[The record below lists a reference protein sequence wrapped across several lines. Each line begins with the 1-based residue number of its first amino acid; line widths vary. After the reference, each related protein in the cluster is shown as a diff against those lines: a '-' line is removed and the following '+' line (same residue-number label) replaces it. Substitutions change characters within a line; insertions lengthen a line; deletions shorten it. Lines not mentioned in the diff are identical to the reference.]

1 MKKLYLMLSM
11 LFAFGIA
18 ANAVPAKKLQKVITL
33 ANGTQ
38 VSVELRGDEYL
49 SWWEGTDGTAYRTT
63 ATDENVFEAFDLEAQ
78 KPAAAARRART
89 EQGRVAR
96 LARVKNSLKGADDKM
111 RGLGGDH
118 ITYKGVKKGLVVLVD
133 FKNKKFADGHDLEY
147 YKNVI
152 NGKDFTDE
160 EEGYVGSVRDYF
172 LAQSNG
178 QFELDFDVVGPVT
191 MSKNYGYYG
200 NDGAYQKDEK
210 VYEMIKEA
218 CDGIQDKV
226 NLKDYDW
233 DGDGEADQVFFL
245 YAGLGQASGGSYSTI
260 WPHESQ
266 LLYWPCGVLSYPT
279 GKINTY
285 ACANELQPETQGS
298 SRYISAGIGTICH
311 EFSHCLGFAD
321 MYDTSGGGAYG
332 MAVFDVMD
340 QGSYNG
346 NGFVPCN
353 YTAFER
359 IYAGWVEAI
368 ELDAP
373 ATVKDMKSVSD
384 YGRPFIMY
392 NYKNTNEYFLMENR
406 QNTGWDKGLYGSNGL
421 LITHVNYVPSRWI
434 NNTVNVITGT
444 GNNRIQCCTVVNAD
458 GSRDMSDFYSL
469 QGDLY
474 PYEVKGVTMN
484 DEFTDDSE
492 PAAKLYNKNSD
503 NSYYLGIPIT
513 QIKRSKGSISF
524 LVCGGD
530 DKNVIDNTFKGV
542 VDGINGVTVVKK
554 TVDNRIYSI
563 DGRYLG
569 TDASALGKGIY
580 VVGGKKVVK

>member
-11 LFAFGIA
+11 LFAFGAA
-18 ANAVPAKKLQKVITL
+18 ANAIPAKKLQKVITL
-33 ANGTQ
+33 TNGTQ

-49 SWWEGTDGTAYRTT
+49 SWWEGTDGTAYRAT
-63 ATDENVFEAFDLEAQ
+63 ADENVFEAFDLEAQ

-152 NGKDFTDE
+152 NGKDFSDE

-191 MSKNYGYYG
+191 MSKNSGYYG

-245 YAGLGQASGGSYSTI
+245 YAGLGQASGGSPGTI
-260 WPHESQ
+260 WPHESE
-266 LLYWPCGVLSYPT
+266 LRYWPCGVLSYPT

-321 MYDTSGGGAYG
+321 MYDTTGGGGYG
-332 MAVFDVMD
+332 MSVFDVMD

-368 ELDAP
+368 ELESP

-421 LITHVNYVPSRWI
+421 LIVHVNYVPSRWA
-434 NNTVNVITGT
+434 NNSVNSSAEK
-444 GNNRIQCCTVVNAD
+444 IQCCTVVNAD
-458 GSRDMSDFYSL
+458 GSRENTQYSL

-484 DEFTDDSE
+484 DEFTDESE
-492 PAAKLYNKNSD
+492 PAAKLYTKNSD
-503 NSYYLGIPIT
+503 NSYALGIPIT

-530 DKNVIDNTFKGV
+530 ANNVIDNTFNGV
-542 VDGINGVTVVKK
+542 VDGINGVTVANKA
-554 TVDNRIYSI
+554 TDNRIYSI

-580 VVGGKKVVK
+580 VVGGKKIVK

>member
-11 LFAFGIA
+11 LFAFGAA
-18 ANAVPAKKLQKVITL
+18 ANAIPAKKLQKVITL
-33 ANGTQ
+33 TNGTQ

-49 SWWEGTDGTAYRTT
+49 SWWEGTDGTAYRAT
-63 ATDENVFEAFDLEAQ
+63 ADENVFEAFDLEAQ
-78 KPAAAARRART
+78 KPAAAARRARA

-152 NGKDFTDE
+152 NGKDFSDE

-245 YAGLGQASGGSYSTI
+245 YAGLGQASGGSPGTI
-260 WPHESQ
+260 WPHESE
-266 LLYWPCGVLSYPT
+266 LRYWPCGVLSYST

-321 MYDTSGGGAYG
+321 MYDTTGSGGYG
-332 MAVFDVMD
+332 MSVFDVMD

-368 ELDAP
+368 ELESP

-421 LITHVNYVPSRWI
+421 LIVHVNYVPSRWA
-434 NNTVNVITGT
+434 NNSVNSSAEK
-444 GNNRIQCCTVVNAD
+444 IQCCTVVNAD
-458 GSRDMSDFYSL
+458 GSRENTQYSL

-484 DEFTDDSE
+484 DEFTDESE
-492 PAAKLYNKNSD
+492 PAAKLYTKNSD
-503 NSYYLGIPIT
+503 NSYALGIPIT
-513 QIKRSKGSISF
+513 QIKRSKGSVSF

-530 DKNVIDNTFKGV
+530 ANNVIDNTFNGV
-542 VDGINGVTVVKK
+542 VDGINGVTVAKK
-554 TVDNRIYSI
+554 AADNRIYSI

-580 VVGGKKVVK
+580 VVGGKKIVK

>member
-11 LFAFGIA
+11 LFAFGTA

-200 NDGAYQKDEK
+200 GDSQYQKDDK

-218 CDGIQDKV
+218 SDAIQDQV

-245 YAGLGQASGGSYSTI
+245 YAGLGQASGGSAGTI
-260 WPHESQ
+260 WPHESE
-266 LLYWPCGVLSYPT
+266 LRYWPCGVLSYST

-321 MYDTSGGGAYG
+321 MYDTTGGGGYG
-332 MAVFDVMD
+332 MSVFDVMD

-359 IYAGWVEAI
+359 IYAGWVEPI
-368 ELDAP
+368 ELDVP

-406 QNTGWDKGLYGSNGL
+406 QNTGWDEGLYGSNGL
-421 LITHVNYVPSRWI
+421 LIVHVNYVPSRWI
-434 NNTVNVITGT
+434 NNSVNSSKEK
-444 GNNRIQCCTVVNAD
+444 IQCCTVVNAD
-458 GSRDMSDFYSL
+458 GSREISNTLSL

-474 PYEVKGVTMN
+474 PYESKGVTMN
-484 DEFTDDSE
+484 NEFTDDSE
-492 PAAKLYNKNSD
+492 PASKLYNKNTD
-503 NSYYLGIPIT
+503 NSYALGIPIT

-580 VVGGKKVVK
+580 VVGGKKIVK

>member
-11 LFAFGIA
+11 LFAFGAA

-33 ANGTQ
+33 TNGTQ

-49 SWWEGTDGTAYRTT
+49 SWWEGTDGTAYRAT
-63 ATDENVFEAFDLEAQ
+63 ADDAVFEAFDLEAQ
-78 KPAAAARRART
+78 KPAAAARRARA

-152 NGKDFTDE
+152 NGKDFSDE

-178 QFELDFDVVGPVT
+178 QFELDFDVLGPVT

-245 YAGLGQASGGSYSTI
+245 YAGLGQASGGSHSTI
-260 WPHESQ
+260 WPHESE
-266 LLYWPCGVLSYPT
+266 LRYWPCGVLSYST

-321 MYDTSGGGAYG
+321 MYDTTGGGGYG
-332 MAVFDVMD
+332 MSVFDVMD

-359 IYAGWVEAI
+359 IYAGWVEPI
-368 ELDAP
+368 ELIDP

-392 NYKNTNEYFLMENR
+392 NYKNTNEYFLLENR

-421 LITHVNYVPSRWI
+421 LIVHVNYVPSRWA
-434 NNTVNVITGT
+434 NNSVNSSAEK
-444 GNNRIQCCTVVNAD
+444 IQCCTVVNAD
-458 GSRDMSDFYSL
+458 GSRENTQYSL

-484 DEFTDDSE
+484 DEFTDESE
-492 PAAKLYNKNSD
+492 PAAKLYTKNSD
-503 NSYYLGIPIT
+503 NSYALGIPIT
-513 QIKRSKGSISF
+513 QIKRSKGSVSF

-530 DKNVIDNTFKGV
+530 DKNVIDNTFNGV
-542 VDGINGVTVVKK
+542 VDGINGITVAKK
-554 TVDNRIYSI
+554 TADNRIYSI

-580 VVGGKKVVK
+580 VVGGKKIVK

>member
-11 LFAFGIA
+11 LFAFGAA
-18 ANAVPAKKLQKVITL
+18 ANAIPAKKLQKVITL
-33 ANGTQ
+33 TNGTQ

-49 SWWEGTDGTAYRTT
+49 SWWEGTDGTAYRAT
-63 ATDENVFEAFDLEAQ
+63 ADENVFEAFDLEAQ
-78 KPAAAARRART
+78 KPAAAARRARA

-152 NGKDFTDE
+152 NGKDFSDE

-245 YAGLGQASGGSYSTI
+245 YAGLGQASGGSAGTI
-260 WPHESQ
+260 WPHESE
-266 LLYWPCGVLSYPT
+266 LRYWPCGVLSYST

-321 MYDTSGGGAYG
+321 MYDTTGGGGYG
-332 MAVFDVMD
+332 MSVFDVMD

-368 ELDAP
+368 ELESP

-421 LITHVNYVPSRWI
+421 LIVHVNYVPSRWA
-434 NNTVNVITGT
+434 NNSVNSSAEK
-444 GNNRIQCCTVVNAD
+444 IQCCTVVNAD
-458 GSRDMSDFYSL
+458 GSRENTKYSL

-484 DEFTDDSE
+484 DEFTDESE
-492 PAAKLYNKNSD
+492 PAAKLYNKNTD
-503 NSYYLGIPIT
+503 NSYALGIPIT
-513 QIKRSKGSISF
+513 QIKRSKGSVSF

-530 DKNVIDNTFKGV
+530 DKNVIDNTFNGV

-554 TVDNRIYSI
+554 ATDNRIYSI

-580 VVGGKKVVK
+580 VVGGKKIVK

>member
-11 LFAFGIA
+11 LFAFGAA
-18 ANAVPAKKLQKVITL
+18 ANAIPAKKLQKVITL
-33 ANGTQ
+33 TNGTQ

-49 SWWEGTDGTAYRTT
+49 SWWEGTDGTAYRAT
-63 ATDENVFEAFDLEAQ
+63 ADDTVFEAFDLEAQ
-78 KPAAAARRART
+78 KPAAAARRARA

-96 LARVKNSLKGADDKM
+96 LARVKNSLRGADDKM

-152 NGKDFTDE
+152 NGKDFSDE

-245 YAGLGQASGGSYSTI
+245 YAGLGQASGGSAGTV
-260 WPHESQ
+260 WPHESE
-266 LLYWPCGVLSYPT
+266 LRYWPCGVLSYST

-321 MYDTSGGGAYG
+321 MYDTTGGGGYG
-332 MAVFDVMD
+332 MSVFDVMD

-368 ELDAP
+368 ELIDP

-421 LITHVNYVPSRWI
+421 LIVHVNYVPSRWA
-434 NNTVNVITGT
+434 NNSVNSSAEK
-444 GNNRIQCCTVVNAD
+444 IQCCTVVNAD
-458 GSRDMSDFYSL
+458 GSRENTQYSL

-484 DEFTDDSE
+484 DEFTDESE
-492 PAAKLYNKNSD
+492 PAAKLYTKNSD
-503 NSYYLGIPIT
+503 NSYALGIPIT

-530 DKNVIDNTFKGV
+530 ANNVIDNTFNGV
-542 VDGINGVTVVKK
+542 VDGINGVTVANKAA
-554 TVDNRIYSI
+554 DNRIYSI

>member
-11 LFAFGIA
+11 LFAFGAA

-33 ANGTQ
+33 TNGTQ

-63 ATDENVFEAFDLEAQ
+63 AADDTVFEAFDLEAQ
-78 KPAAAARRART
+78 KPAAAARRARA

-152 NGKDFTDE
+152 NGKDFSDE

-245 YAGLGQASGGSYSTI
+245 YAGLGQASGGSAGTV
-260 WPHESQ
+260 WPHESE
-266 LLYWPCGVLSYPT
+266 LRYWPCGVLSYST

-321 MYDTSGGGAYG
+321 MYDTTGSGGYG
-332 MAVFDVMD
+332 MSVFDVMD

-368 ELDAP
+368 ELESP

-421 LITHVNYVPSRWI
+421 LIVHVNYVPSRWA
-434 NNTVNVITGT
+434 NNSVNSSAEK
-444 GNNRIQCCTVVNAD
+444 IQCCTVVNAD
-458 GSRDMSDFYSL
+458 GSRENTQYSL

-484 DEFTDDSE
+484 DEFTDESE
-492 PAAKLYNKNSD
+492 PAAKLYTKNSD
-503 NSYYLGIPIT
+503 NSYALGIPIT
-513 QIKRSKGSISF
+513 NIKRSKGSISF

-530 DKNVIDNTFKGV
+530 ANNVIDNTFNGV
-542 VDGINGVTVVKK
+542 VDGINGVTVANKAA
-554 TVDNRIYSI
+554 DNRIYSI

-580 VVGGKKVVK
+580 VVGGKKIVK

>member
-11 LFAFGIA
+11 LFAFGAA

-33 ANGTQ
+33 TNGTQ

-49 SWWEGTDGTAYRTT
+49 SWWEGTDGTAYRAT
-63 ATDENVFEAFDLEAQ
+63 ADDAVFEAFDLEAQ
-78 KPAAAARRART
+78 KPAAAARRARA

-152 NGKDFTDE
+152 NGKDFSDE

-245 YAGLGQASGGSYSTI
+245 YAGLGQASGGSASTV
-260 WPHESQ
+260 WPHESE
-266 LLYWPCGVLSYPT
+266 LRYWPCGVLSYST

-321 MYDTSGGGAYG
+321 MYDTTGGGGYG
-332 MAVFDVMD
+332 MSVFDVMD

-368 ELDAP
+368 ELESP

-421 LITHVNYVPSRWI
+421 LIVHVNYVPSRWA
-434 NNTVNVITGT
+434 NNSVNSSAEK
-444 GNNRIQCCTVVNAD
+444 IQCCTVVNAD
-458 GSRDMSDFYSL
+458 GSRENTQYSL

-474 PYEVKGVTMN
+474 PYEVKGMTMN
-484 DEFTDDSE
+484 DEFTDESE
-492 PAAKLYNKNSD
+492 PAAKLYTKNSD
-503 NSYYLGIPIT
+503 NSYALGIPIT
-513 QIKRSKGSISF
+513 QIKRSKGSVSF

-530 DKNVIDNTFKGV
+530 ANNVIDNTFNGV
-542 VDGINGVTVVKK
+542 VDGINGVTVANKA
-554 TVDNRIYSI
+554 TDNRIYSI

>member
-11 LFAFGIA
+11 LFAFGAA
-18 ANAVPAKKLQKVITL
+18 ANAIPAKKLQKVITL
-33 ANGTQ
+33 TNGTQ

-49 SWWEGTDGTAYRTT
+49 SWWEGTDGTAYRAT
-63 ATDENVFEAFDLEAQ
+63 ADENVFEAFDLEAQ
-78 KPAAAARRART
+78 KPAAAARRARA

-152 NGKDFTDE
+152 NGKDFSDE

-245 YAGLGQASGGSYSTI
+245 YAGLGQASGGSAGTV
-260 WPHESQ
+260 WPHESE
-266 LLYWPCGVLSYPT
+266 LRYWPCGVLSYST

-321 MYDTSGGGAYG
+321 MYDTTGGGGYG
-332 MAVFDVMD
+332 MSVFDVMD

-359 IYAGWVEAI
+359 IYAGWVEPI
-368 ELDAP
+368 ELIDP

-392 NYKNTNEYFLMENR
+392 NYKNTNEYFLLENR
-406 QNTGWDKGLYGSNGL
+406 QNTGWDEGLYGSNGL
-421 LITHVNYVPSRWI
+421 LIVHVNYVPSRWA
-434 NNTVNVITGT
+434 NNSVNSSAEK
-444 GNNRIQCCTVVNAD
+444 IQCCTVVNAD
-458 GSRDMSDFYSL
+458 GSRENTQYSL

-484 DEFTDDSE
+484 DEFTDESE
-492 PAAKLYNKNSD
+492 PAAKLYTKNSD
-503 NSYYLGIPIT
+503 NSYALGIPIT

-530 DKNVIDNTFKGV
+530 DNNVIDNTFNGV
-542 VDGINGVTVVKK
+542 VDGINGVTVANKAA
-554 TVDNRIYSI
+554 DNRIYSI

-580 VVGGKKVVK
+580 VVGGKKIVK

>member
-11 LFAFGIA
+11 LFAFGTA

-191 MSKNYGYYG
+191 MSNNYGYYG
-200 NDGAYQKDEK
+200 YDSSYQKDEK

-218 CDGIQDKV
+218 SDAIQDQV

-245 YAGLGQASGGSYSTI
+245 YAGLGQASGGTASTI
-260 WPHESQ
+260 WPHESE
-266 LLYWPCGVLSYPT
+266 LRYWPCGVLSYPT

-321 MYDTSGGGAYG
+321 MYDTSGGGGYG
-332 MAVFDVMD
+332 MSVFDVMD

-359 IYAGWVEAI
+359 IYAGWVEPI
-368 ELDAP
+368 ELIDP

-392 NYKNTNEYFLMENR
+392 NYKNTNEYFLLENR

-421 LITHVNYVPSRWI
+421 LIVHVNYVPSRWA
-434 NNTVNVITGT
+434 NNSVNSSAEK
-444 GNNRIQCCTVVNAD
+444 IQCCTVVNAD
-458 GSRDMSDFYSL
+458 GSRENTQYSL

-484 DEFTDDSE
+484 DEFTDYSE

-503 NSYYLGIPIT
+503 NSYALGIPIT
-513 QIKRSKGSISF
+513 KIKRSKGSVSF

-530 DKNVIDNTFKGV
+530 ANNVIDNTFKGV

-554 TVDNRIYSI
+554 SVDNRIYSI

-569 TDASALGKGIY
+569 TDTSALGKGIY
-580 VVGGKKVVK
+580 VVGGKKIVK

>member
-11 LFAFGIA
+11 LFAFGAA
-18 ANAVPAKKLQKVITL
+18 ANAIPAKKLQKVITL
-33 ANGTQ
+33 TNGTQ

-49 SWWEGTDGTAYRTT
+49 SWWEGTDGTAYRAT
-63 ATDENVFEAFDLEAQ
+63 ADENVFEAFDLEAQ
-78 KPAAAARRART
+78 KPAAAARRARA

-111 RGLGGDH
+111 RRLGGDH

-152 NGKDFTDE
+152 NGKDFSDE

-245 YAGLGQASGGSYSTI
+245 YAGLGQASGGSAGTV
-260 WPHESQ
+260 WPHESE
-266 LLYWPCGVLSYPT
+266 LRYWPCGVLSYST

-321 MYDTSGGGAYG
+321 MYDTTGGGGYG
-332 MAVFDVMD
+332 MSVFDVMD

-368 ELDAP
+368 ELIDP

-392 NYKNTNEYFLMENR
+392 NYKNTNEYFLLENR

-421 LITHVNYVPSRWI
+421 LIVHVNYVPSRWA
-434 NNTVNVITGT
+434 NNSVNSSAEK
-444 GNNRIQCCTVVNAD
+444 IQCCTVVNAD
-458 GSRDMSDFYSL
+458 GSRENTQYSL

-484 DEFTDDSE
+484 DEFTDESE
-492 PAAKLYNKNSD
+492 PAAKLYTKNSD
-503 NSYYLGIPIT
+503 NSYALGIPIT

-530 DKNVIDNTFKGV
+530 DKNVIDNTFNGV
-542 VDGINGVTVVKK
+542 VDGINGVTVANKA
-554 TVDNRIYSI
+554 TDNRIYSI

>member
-11 LFAFGIA
+11 LFAFGTA

-49 SWWEGTDGTAYRTT
+49 SWWEGADGTAYRTT

-152 NGKDFTDE
+152 NGKDFSDE

-218 CDGIQDKV
+218 SDAIQDKV

-245 YAGLGQASGGSYSTI
+245 YAGLGQASGGSAGTI
-260 WPHESQ
+260 WPHESE
-266 LLYWPCGVLSYPT
+266 LRYWPCGVLSYST

-321 MYDTSGGGAYG
+321 MYDTTGGGGYG
-332 MAVFDVMD
+332 MSVFDVMD

-368 ELDAP
+368 ELESP

-421 LITHVNYVPSRWI
+421 LIVHVNYVPSRWA
-434 NNTVNVITGT
+434 NNSVNSSAEK
-444 GNNRIQCCTVVNAD
+444 IQCCTVVNAD
-458 GSRDMSDFYSL
+458 GSRENTQYSL

-484 DEFTDDSE
+484 DEFTDESE
-492 PAAKLYNKNSD
+492 PAAKLYTKNSD
-503 NSYYLGIPIT
+503 NSYALGIPIT

-530 DKNVIDNTFKGV
+530 DNNVIDNTFKGV
-542 VDGINGVTVVKK
+542 VDGINGITVADK
-554 TVDNRIYSI
+554 TRDNRIYSI

-580 VVGGKKVVK
+580 VVGGKKIVK

>member
-11 LFAFGIA
+11 LFAFGAA

-33 ANGTQ
+33 TNGTQ

-49 SWWEGTDGTAYRTT
+49 SWWEGTDGTAYRAT
-63 ATDENVFEAFDLEAQ
+63 ADENVFEAFDLEAQ
-78 KPAAAARRART
+78 KPAAAARRARA

-152 NGKDFTDE
+152 NGKDFSDE

-218 CDGIQDKV
+218 SDGIQDKV

-245 YAGLGQASGGSYSTI
+245 YAGLGQASGGSASTV
-260 WPHESQ
+260 WPHESE
-266 LLYWPCGVLSYPT
+266 LRYWPCGVLSYST

-321 MYDTSGGGAYG
+321 MYDTTGGGGYG
-332 MAVFDVMD
+332 MSVFDVMD

-368 ELDAP
+368 ELESP

-421 LITHVNYVPSRWI
+421 LIVHVNYVPSRWA
-434 NNTVNVITGT
+434 NNSVNSSAEK
-444 GNNRIQCCTVVNAD
+444 IQCCTVVNAD
-458 GSRDMSDFYSL
+458 GSRENTQYSL

-484 DEFTDDSE
+484 DEFTDESE
-492 PAAKLYNKNSD
+492 PAAKLYTKNSD
-503 NSYYLGIPIT
+503 NSYALGIPIT

-530 DKNVIDNTFKGV
+530 ANNVIDNTFNGV
-542 VDGINGVTVVKK
+542 VDGINGVTVANKA
-554 TVDNRIYSI
+554 TDNRIYSI

-580 VVGGKKVVK
+580 VVGGKKIVK

>member
-11 LFAFGIA
+11 LFAFGAA

-33 ANGTQ
+33 TNGTQ

-49 SWWEGTDGTAYRTT
+49 SWWEGTDGTAYRAT
-63 ATDENVFEAFDLEAQ
+63 ADENVFEAFDLEAQ
-78 KPAAAARRART
+78 KPAAAARRARA

-96 LARVKNSLKGADDKM
+96 LARVKNSLRGADDKM

-152 NGKDFTDE
+152 NGKDFSDE

-245 YAGLGQASGGSYSTI
+245 YAGLGQASGGSAGTI
-260 WPHESQ
+260 WPHESE
-266 LLYWPCGVLSYPT
+266 LRYWPCGVLSYST

-321 MYDTSGGGAYG
+321 MYDTTGGGGYG
-332 MAVFDVMD
+332 MSVFDVMD

-359 IYAGWVEAI
+359 IYAGWVEPI
-368 ELDAP
+368 ELIDP

-392 NYKNTNEYFLMENR
+392 NYKNTNEYFLLENR

-421 LITHVNYVPSRWI
+421 LIVHVNYVPSRWA
-434 NNTVNVITGT
+434 NNSVNSSAEK
-444 GNNRIQCCTVVNAD
+444 IQCCTVVNAD
-458 GSRDMSDFYSL
+458 GSRENTQYSL

-484 DEFTDDSE
+484 DEFTDESE
-492 PAAKLYNKNSD
+492 PAAKLYTKNSD
-503 NSYYLGIPIT
+503 NSYALGIPIT
-513 QIKRSKGSISF
+513 NIKRSKGSVSF

-530 DKNVIDNTFKGV
+530 DKNVIDNTFNGV
-542 VDGINGVTVVKK
+542 VDGINGVTVANKAA
-554 TVDNRIYSI
+554 DNRIYSI

-580 VVGGKKVVK
+580 VVGGKKIVK

>member
-11 LFAFGIA
+11 LFAFGAA

-33 ANGTQ
+33 TNGTQ

-49 SWWEGTDGTAYRTT
+49 SWWEGTDGTAYRAT
-63 ATDENVFEAFDLEAQ
+63 ADDAVFEAFDLEAQ
-78 KPAAAARRART
+78 KPAAAARRARA

-152 NGKDFTDE
+152 NGKDFSDE

-245 YAGLGQASGGSYSTI
+245 YAGLGQASGGSAGTI
-260 WPHESQ
+260 WPHESE
-266 LLYWPCGVLSYPT
+266 LRCWPCGVLSYPT

-321 MYDTSGGGAYG
+321 MYDTTGGGGYG
-332 MAVFDVMD
+332 MSVFDVMD

-368 ELDAP
+368 ELESP

-421 LITHVNYVPSRWI
+421 LIVHVNYVPSRWA
-434 NNTVNVITGT
+434 NNSVNSSGEK
-444 GNNRIQCCTVVNAD
+444 IQCCTVVNAD
-458 GSRDMSDFYSL
+458 GSRETTNQYSL

-484 DEFTDDSE
+484 DEFTDESE
-492 PAAKLYNKNSD
+492 PAAKLYTKNSD
-503 NSYYLGIPIT
+503 NSYALGIPIT
-513 QIKRSKGSISF
+513 QIKRSKGSVSF

-530 DKNVIDNTFKGV
+530 DKNVIDNTFNGV
-542 VDGINGVTVVKK
+542 VDGINGVTVANKA
-554 TVDNRIYSI
+554 TDNRIYSI

-580 VVGGKKVVK
+580 VVGGKKIVK

>member
-191 MSKNYGYYG
+191 MSNNYGYYG
-200 NDGAYQKDEK
+200 YDSSYQKDEK

-218 CDGIQDKV
+218 SDAIQDQV

-245 YAGLGQASGGSYSTI
+245 YAGVGQASGGSASTI
-260 WPHESQ
+260 WPHESE
-266 LLYWPCGVLSYPT
+266 LRYWPCGVLSYPT

-321 MYDTSGGGAYG
+321 MYDTSGGGGYG
-332 MAVFDVMD
+332 MSVFDVMD

-359 IYAGWVEAI
+359 IYAGWVEPI

-373 ATVKDMKSVSD
+373 ATVKEMKSVSD

-406 QNTGWDKGLYGSNGL
+406 QNTGWDEGLYGSNGL
-421 LITHVNYVPSRWI
+421 LIVHGNYVPSRWA
-434 NNTVNVITGT
+434 NNSVNASTQK
-444 GNNRIQCCTVVNAD
+444 IQCCTVVNAD
-458 GSRDMSDFYSL
+458 GSREISNTLSL

-474 PYEVKGVTMN
+474 PYEEKGVTMN

-492 PAAKLYNKNSD
+492 PAAKLYTKNSD
-503 NSYYLGIPIT
+503 NSYALGIPIT
-513 QIKRSKGSISF
+513 QIKRSKGSVSF

-530 DKNVIDNTFKGV
+530 DKNVIDNTFNGV
-542 VDGINGVTVVKK
+542 VDGINGVTVANK

-580 VVGGKKVVK
+580 VVGGKKIVK

>member
-11 LFAFGIA
+11 LFAFGAA

-33 ANGTQ
+33 TNGTQ

-63 ATDENVFEAFDLEAQ
+63 AADDTVFEAFDLEAQ
-78 KPAAAARRART
+78 KPAAAARRARA

-152 NGKDFTDE
+152 NGKDFSDE

-245 YAGLGQASGGSYSTI
+245 YAGLGQASGGSAGTI
-260 WPHESQ
+260 WPHESE
-266 LLYWPCGVLSYPT
+266 LRYWPCGVLSYST

-321 MYDTSGGGAYG
+321 MYDTTGGGGYG
-332 MAVFDVMD
+332 MSVFDVMD

-368 ELDAP
+368 ELIDP

-421 LITHVNYVPSRWI
+421 LIVHVNYVPSRWA
-434 NNTVNVITGT
+434 NNSVNSSAEK
-444 GNNRIQCCTVVNAD
+444 IQCCTVVNAD
-458 GSRDMSDFYSL
+458 GSRENTQYSL

-484 DEFTDDSE
+484 DEFTDESE
-492 PAAKLYNKNSD
+492 PAAKLYTKNSD
-503 NSYYLGIPIT
+503 NSYALGIPIT
-513 QIKRSKGSISF
+513 NIKRSKGSVSF

-530 DKNVIDNTFKGV
+530 DKNVIDNTFNGV
-542 VDGINGVTVVKK
+542 VDGINGITVAKK
-554 TVDNRIYSI
+554 TADNRIYSI

-580 VVGGKKVVK
+580 VVGGKKIVK

>member
-11 LFAFGIA
+11 LFAFGAA

-33 ANGTQ
+33 TNGTQ

-63 ATDENVFEAFDLEAQ
+63 AADDTVFEAFDLEAQ
-78 KPAAAARRART
+78 KPAAAARRARA

-152 NGKDFTDE
+152 NGKDFSDE

-245 YAGLGQASGGSYSTI
+245 YAGLGQASGGSAGTI
-260 WPHESQ
+260 WPHESE
-266 LLYWPCGVLSYPT
+266 LRYWPCGVLSYPT

-321 MYDTSGGGAYG
+321 MYDTTGGGGYG
-332 MAVFDVMD
+332 MSVFDVMD

-368 ELDAP
+368 ELIDP

-421 LITHVNYVPSRWI
+421 LIVHVNYVPSRWA
-434 NNTVNVITGT
+434 NNSVNSSAEK
-444 GNNRIQCCTVVNAD
+444 IQCCTVVNAD
-458 GSRDMSDFYSL
+458 GSRENTQYSL

-484 DEFTDDSE
+484 DEFTDESE
-492 PAAKLYNKNSD
+492 PAAKLYTKNSD
-503 NSYYLGIPIT
+503 NSYALGIPIT

-530 DKNVIDNTFKGV
+530 ANNVIDNTFNGV
-542 VDGINGVTVVKK
+542 VDGINGVTVANKA
-554 TVDNRIYSI
+554 TDNRIYSI

-580 VVGGKKVVK
+580 VVGGKKIVK

>member
-1 MKKLYLMLSM
+1 LSM

-18 ANAVPAKKLQKVITL
+18 ANAVPAKRIQKVITL

-152 NGKDFTDE
+152 NGKDFSDE

-191 MSKNYGYYG
+191 MSKNSGYYG

-245 YAGLGQASGGSYSTI
+245 YAGLGQASGGSPGTI
-260 WPHESQ
+260 WPHESE
-266 LLYWPCGVLSYPT
+266 LRYWPCGVLSYPT

-321 MYDTSGGGAYG
+321 MYDTTGGGGYG
-332 MAVFDVMD
+332 MSVFDVMD

-368 ELDAP
+368 ELESP

-392 NYKNTNEYFLMENR
+392 NYKNTNEYFLLENR

-421 LITHVNYVPSRWI
+421 LIVHVNYVPSRWA
-434 NNTVNVITGT
+434 NNSVNAS
-444 GNNRIQCCTVVNAD
+444 NEKIQCCTVVNAD
-458 GSRDMSDFYSL
+458 GSRENTQYSL

-484 DEFTDDSE
+484 DEFTDESE
-492 PAAKLYNKNSD
+492 PAAKLYTKNSD
-503 NSYYLGIPIT
+503 NSYALGIPIT
-513 QIKRSKGSISF
+513 QIKRSKGSVSF

-530 DKNVIDNTFKGV
+530 ANNVIDNTFNGV
-542 VDGINGVTVVKK
+542 VDGINGVTVANKA
-554 TVDNRIYSI
+554 TDNRIYSI

-580 VVGGKKVVK
+580 VVGGKKIVK

>member
-11 LFAFGIA
+11 LFAFGAA

-33 ANGTQ
+33 TNGTQ

-49 SWWEGTDGTAYRTT
+49 SWWEGTDGTAYRAT
-63 ATDENVFEAFDLEAQ
+63 ADENVFEAFDLEAQ
-78 KPAAAARRART
+78 KPAAAARRARA

-152 NGKDFTDE
+152 NGKDFSDE

-245 YAGLGQASGGSYSTI
+245 YAGLGQASGGSAGTV
-260 WPHESQ
+260 WPHESE
-266 LLYWPCGVLSYPT
+266 LRYWPCGVLSYST

-321 MYDTSGGGAYG
+321 MYDTTGGGGYG
-332 MAVFDVMD
+332 MSVFDVMD

-368 ELDAP
+368 ELIDP

-392 NYKNTNEYFLMENR
+392 NYKNTNEYFLLENR

-421 LITHVNYVPSRWI
+421 LIVHVNYVPSRWA
-434 NNTVNVITGT
+434 NNSVNSSAEK
-444 GNNRIQCCTVVNAD
+444 IQCCTVVNAD
-458 GSRDMSDFYSL
+458 GSRENTQYSL

-484 DEFTDDSE
+484 DEFTDESE
-492 PAAKLYNKNSD
+492 PAAKLYTKNSD
-503 NSYYLGIPIT
+503 NSYALGIPIT

-530 DKNVIDNTFKGV
+530 ANNVIDNTFNGV
-542 VDGINGVTVVKK
+542 VDGINGVTVADK
-554 TVDNRIYSI
+554 TRDNRIYSI

>member
-11 LFAFGIA
+11 LFAFGAA

-33 ANGTQ
+33 TNGTQ

-152 NGKDFTDE
+152 NGKDFSDE
-160 EEGYVGSVRDYF
+160 KEGYVGSVRDYF

-191 MSKNYGYYG
+191 MSNNYGYYG
-200 NDGAYQKDEK
+200 YDGAYQKDEK

-218 CDGIQDKV
+218 SDGIQDKV

-245 YAGLGQASGGSYSTI
+245 YAGLGQASGGSASTI
-260 WPHESQ
+260 WPHESE
-266 LLYWPCGVLSYPT
+266 LRYWPCGVLSYPT

-321 MYDTSGGGAYG
+321 MYDTTGGGGYG
-332 MAVFDVMD
+332 MSVFDVMD

-359 IYAGWVEAI
+359 IYAGWVEPI

-406 QNTGWDKGLYGSNGL
+406 QNTGWDEGLYGSNGL
-421 LITHVNYVPSRWI
+421 LIVHVNYVPSRWA
-434 NNTVNVITGT
+434 NNSVNSS
-444 GNNRIQCCTVVNAD
+444 NEKIQCCTVVNAD
-458 GSRDMSDFYSL
+458 GSRDNTQYSL

-492 PAAKLYNKNSD
+492 PAAKLYTKNSD
-503 NSYYLGIPIT
+503 NSYALGIPIT

-524 LVCGGD
+524 LVCGGEPS
-530 DKNVIDNTFKGV
+530 NVIDNTFNGV
-542 VDGINGVTVVKK
+542 VDGINGVTVAKK
-554 TVDNRIYSI
+554 ATDNRIYSI

-580 VVGGKKVVK
+580 VVGGKKIVK

>member
-11 LFAFGIA
+11 LFAFGAA
-18 ANAVPAKKLQKVITL
+18 ANAIPAKKLQKVITL
-33 ANGTQ
+33 TNGTQ

-49 SWWEGTDGTAYRTT
+49 SWWEGTDGTAYRAT
-63 ATDENVFEAFDLEAQ
+63 ADDTVFEAFDLEAQ
-78 KPAAAARRART
+78 KPAAAARRARA

-152 NGKDFTDE
+152 NGKDFSDE

-191 MSKNYGYYG
+191 MSNNYGYYG
-200 NDGAYQKDEK
+200 GDGAYQKDEK

-218 CDGIQDKV
+218 CDGIQDQV

-245 YAGLGQASGGSYSTI
+245 YAGLGQASGGSHSTI
-260 WPHESQ
+260 WPHESE
-266 LLYWPCGVLSYPT
+266 LRYWPCGVLSYST

-321 MYDTSGGGAYG
+321 MYDTTGGGGYG
-332 MAVFDVMD
+332 MSVFDVMD

-368 ELDAP
+368 ELIDP

-421 LITHVNYVPSRWI
+421 LIVHVNYVPSRWA
-434 NNTVNVITGT
+434 NNSVNSSAEK
-444 GNNRIQCCTVVNAD
+444 IQCCTVVNAD
-458 GSRDMSDFYSL
+458 GSRENTQYSL

-484 DEFTDDSE
+484 DEFTDESE
-492 PAAKLYNKNSD
+492 PAAKLYTKNSD
-503 NSYYLGIPIT
+503 NSYALGIPIT
-513 QIKRSKGSISF
+513 NIKRSKGSVSF

-530 DKNVIDNTFKGV
+530 DKNVIDNTFNGV
-542 VDGINGVTVVKK
+542 VDGINGVTVANKAA
-554 TVDNRIYSI
+554 DNRIYSI

-580 VVGGKKVVK
+580 VVGGKKIVK

>member
-11 LFAFGIA
+11 LFAFGAA
-18 ANAVPAKKLQKVITL
+18 ANAIPAKKLQKVITL
-33 ANGTQ
+33 TNGTQ

-49 SWWEGTDGTAYRTT
+49 SWWEGTDGTAYRAT
-63 ATDENVFEAFDLEAQ
+63 ADENVFEAFDLEAQ
-78 KPAAAARRART
+78 KPAAAARRARA

-152 NGKDFTDE
+152 NGKDFSDE

-245 YAGLGQASGGSYSTI
+245 YAGLGQASGGSAGTV
-260 WPHESQ
+260 WPHESE
-266 LLYWPCGVLSYPT
+266 LRYWPCGVLSYST

-321 MYDTSGGGAYG
+321 MYDTTGGGGYG
-332 MAVFDVMD
+332 MSVFDVMD

-368 ELDAP
+368 ELIDP

-421 LITHVNYVPSRWI
+421 LIVHVNYVPSRWA
-434 NNTVNVITGT
+434 NNSVNSSAEK
-444 GNNRIQCCTVVNAD
+444 IQCCTVVNAD
-458 GSRDMSDFYSL
+458 GSRENTQYSL

-484 DEFTDDSE
+484 DEFTDESE
-492 PAAKLYNKNSD
+492 PAAKLYTKNSD
-503 NSYYLGIPIT
+503 NSYALGIPIT
-513 QIKRSKGSISF
+513 NIKRSKGSVSF

-530 DKNVIDNTFKGV
+530 DKNVIDNTFNGV
-542 VDGINGVTVVKK
+542 VDGINGVTVAKK
-554 TVDNRIYSI
+554 ATDNRIYSI

-580 VVGGKKVVK
+580 VVGGKKIVK

>member
-11 LFAFGIA
+11 LFAFGAA
-18 ANAVPAKKLQKVITL
+18 ANAIPAKKLQKVITL
-33 ANGTQ
+33 TNGTQ

-49 SWWEGTDGTAYRTT
+49 SWWEGTDGTAYRAT
-63 ATDENVFEAFDLEAQ
+63 ADDTVFEAFDLEAQ

-152 NGKDFTDE
+152 NGKDFSDE

-245 YAGLGQASGGSYSTI
+245 YAGLGQASGGSASTV
-260 WPHESQ
+260 WPHESE
-266 LLYWPCGVLSYPT
+266 LRYWPCGVLSYST

-321 MYDTSGGGAYG
+321 MYDTTGGGGYG
-332 MAVFDVMD
+332 MSVFDVMD

-368 ELDAP
+368 ELIDP

-421 LITHVNYVPSRWI
+421 LIVHVNYVPSRWA
-434 NNTVNVITGT
+434 NNSVNSSAEK
-444 GNNRIQCCTVVNAD
+444 IQCCTVVNAD
-458 GSRDMSDFYSL
+458 GSRENTQYSL

-474 PYEVKGVTMN
+474 PYEAKGVTIN
-484 DEFTDDSE
+484 DEFTDESE
-492 PAAKLYNKNSD
+492 PAAKLYTKNSD
-503 NSYYLGIPIT
+503 NSYALGIPIT

-530 DKNVIDNTFKGV
+530 ANNVIDNTFNGV
-542 VDGINGVTVVKK
+542 VDGINGVTVANKA
-554 TVDNRIYSI
+554 TDNRIYSI
-563 DGRYLG
+563 DGRYIG

-580 VVGGKKVVK
+580 VVGGKKIVK

>member
-49 SWWEGTDGTAYRTT
+49 SWWEGTDGTAYRAT
-63 ATDENVFEAFDLEAQ
+63 ADDAVFEAFDLEAQ
-78 KPAAAARRART
+78 KPAAAARRARA

-152 NGKDFTDE
+152 NGKDFSDE

-191 MSKNYGYYG
+191 MSKNSGYYG

-218 CDGIQDKV
+218 CDGIQDQV

-245 YAGLGQASGGSYSTI
+245 YAGLGQASGGSPGTI
-260 WPHESQ
+260 WPHESE
-266 LLYWPCGVLSYPT
+266 LRYWPCGVLSYST

-321 MYDTSGGGAYG
+321 MYDTTGGGGYG
-332 MAVFDVMD
+332 MSVFDVMD

-368 ELDAP
+368 ELESP

-421 LITHVNYVPSRWI
+421 LIVHVNYVPSRWA
-434 NNTVNVITGT
+434 NNSVNSSAEK
-444 GNNRIQCCTVVNAD
+444 IQCCTVVNAD
-458 GSRDMSDFYSL
+458 GSRENTQYSL

-484 DEFTDDSE
+484 DEFTDESE
-492 PAAKLYNKNSD
+492 PAAKLYNKNTDGS
-503 NSYYLGIPIT
+503 NVLGIPIT
-513 QIKRSKGSISF
+513 QIKRSKGSVSF
-524 LVCGGD
+524 LVCGGEPS
-530 DKNVIDNTFKGV
+530 NVIDNTFNGV
-542 VDGINGVTVVKK
+542 VDGINGVTVANK

-569 TDASALGKGIY
+569 TDASVLGKGIY
-580 VVGGKKVVK
+580 VVGGKKIVK

>member
-11 LFAFGIA
+11 LFAFGAA

-33 ANGTQ
+33 TNGTQ

-49 SWWEGTDGTAYRTT
+49 SWWEGTDGTAYRAT
-63 ATDENVFEAFDLEAQ
+63 ADDAVFEAFDLEAQ
-78 KPAAAARRART
+78 KPAAAARRARA

-152 NGKDFTDE
+152 NGKDFSDE

-245 YAGLGQASGGSYSTI
+245 YAGLGQASGGSAGTI
-260 WPHESQ
+260 WPHESE
-266 LLYWPCGVLSYPT
+266 LRYWPCGVLSYPT

-321 MYDTSGGGAYG
+321 MYDTTGGGGYG
-332 MAVFDVMD
+332 MSVFDVMD

-359 IYAGWVEAI
+359 IYAGWVEPI
-368 ELDAP
+368 ELIDP

-392 NYKNTNEYFLMENR
+392 NYKNTNEYFLLENR
-406 QNTGWDKGLYGSNGL
+406 QNTGWDEGLYGSNGL
-421 LITHVNYVPSRWI
+421 LIVHVNYVPSRWA
-434 NNTVNVITGT
+434 NNSVNSSAEK
-444 GNNRIQCCTVVNAD
+444 IQCCTVVNAD
-458 GSRDMSDFYSL
+458 GSRENTQYSL

-484 DEFTDDSE
+484 DEFTDESE
-492 PAAKLYNKNSD
+492 PAAKLYTKNSD
-503 NSYYLGIPIT
+503 NSYALGIPIT
-513 QIKRSKGSISF
+513 QIKRSKGSVSF

-530 DKNVIDNTFKGV
+530 DKNVIDNTFNGV
-542 VDGINGVTVVKK
+542 VDGINGVTVANKA
-554 TVDNRIYSI
+554 TDNRIYSI

-580 VVGGKKVVK
+580 VVGGKKIVK

>member
-11 LFAFGIA
+11 LFAFGTA

-133 FKNKKFADGHDLEY
+133 FKNKKFANGHDLEY

-359 IYAGWVEAI
+359 IYAGWVEPI

-421 LITHVNYVPSRWI
+421 LITHVNYVPSRWA
-434 NNTVNVITGT
+434 NNIVNSSKEK
-444 GNNRIQCCTVVNAD
+444 IQCCTVVNAD
-458 GSRDMSDFYSL
+458 GSREISNTLSL

-474 PYEVKGVTMN
+474 PYEEKGMTMN

-492 PAAKLYNKNSD
+492 PASKLYNKNSD
-503 NSYYLGIPIT
+503 NSFALGIPIT

-530 DKNVIDNTFKGV
+530 DNNVIDNTFKGV

-580 VVGGKKVVK
+580 VVGGKKIVK

>member
-11 LFAFGIA
+11 LFAFGAA

-33 ANGTQ
+33 TNGTQ

-63 ATDENVFEAFDLEAQ
+63 AADDAVFEAFDLEAQ
-78 KPAAAARRART
+78 KPAAAARRARA

-96 LARVKNSLKGADDKM
+96 LARVKNSLKGVDDKM

-152 NGKDFTDE
+152 NGKDFSDE

-218 CDGIQDKV
+218 SDGIQDNV

-245 YAGLGQASGGSYSTI
+245 YAGLGQASGGSAGTI
-260 WPHESQ
+260 WPHESE
-266 LLYWPCGVLSYPT
+266 LRYWPCGVLSYPT

-321 MYDTSGGGAYG
+321 MYDTTGSGGYG
-332 MAVFDVMD
+332 MSVFDVMD

-368 ELDAP
+368 ELIDP

-392 NYKNTNEYFLMENR
+392 NYKNTNEYFLLENR

-421 LITHVNYVPSRWI
+421 LIVHVNYVPSRWA
-434 NNTVNVITGT
+434 NNSVNASDQK
-444 GNNRIQCCTVVNAD
+444 IQCCTVVNAD
-458 GSRDMSDFYSL
+458 GSREISNTLSL

-484 DEFTDDSE
+484 DEFTDESE
-492 PAAKLYNKNSD
+492 PAAKLYTKNSD
-503 NSYYLGIPIT
+503 NSYALGIPIT
-513 QIKRSKGSISF
+513 QIKRSKGSVSF

-530 DKNVIDNTFKGV
+530 ANNVIDNTFNGV
-542 VDGINGVTVVKK
+542 VDGINGVTVANKA
-554 TVDNRIYSI
+554 TDNRIYSI

-580 VVGGKKVVK
+580 VVGGKKIVK

>member
-11 LFAFGIA
+11 LFAFGAA

-33 ANGTQ
+33 TNGTQ

-49 SWWEGTDGTAYRTT
+49 SWWEGTDGTAYRAT
-63 ATDENVFEAFDLEAQ
+63 ADENVFEAFDLEAQ
-78 KPAAAARRART
+78 KPAAAARRARA

-147 YKNVI
+147 YKSVI
-152 NGKDFTDE
+152 NGKDFSDE

-245 YAGLGQASGGSYSTI
+245 YAGLGQASGGSAGTV
-260 WPHESQ
+260 WPHESE
-266 LLYWPCGVLSYPT
+266 LRYWPCGVLSYST

-321 MYDTSGGGAYG
+321 MYDTTGGGGYG
-332 MAVFDVMD
+332 MSVFDVMD

-368 ELDAP
+368 ELIDP

-421 LITHVNYVPSRWI
+421 LIVHVNYVPSRWA
-434 NNTVNVITGT
+434 NNSVNSSAEK
-444 GNNRIQCCTVVNAD
+444 IQCCTVVNAD
-458 GSRDMSDFYSL
+458 GSRENTQYSL

-484 DEFTDDSE
+484 DEFTDESE
-492 PAAKLYNKNSD
+492 PAAKLYTKNSD
-503 NSYYLGIPIT
+503 NSYALGIPIT
-513 QIKRSKGSISF
+513 NIKRSKGSISF

-530 DKNVIDNTFKGV
+530 DKNVIDNTFNGV
-542 VDGINGVTVVKK
+542 VDGINGVTVADK
-554 TVDNRIYSI
+554 TRDNRIYSI

>member
-11 LFAFGIA
+11 LFAFGAA

-33 ANGTQ
+33 TNGTQ

-49 SWWEGTDGTAYRTT
+49 SWWEGTDGTAYRAT
-63 ATDENVFEAFDLEAQ
+63 ADENVFEAFDLEAQ

-152 NGKDFTDE
+152 NGKDFSDE

-245 YAGLGQASGGSYSTI
+245 YAGLGQASGGSAGTV
-260 WPHESQ
+260 WPHESE
-266 LLYWPCGVLSYPT
+266 LRYWPCGVLSYST

-321 MYDTSGGGAYG
+321 MYDTTGGGGYG
-332 MAVFDVMD
+332 MSVFDVMD

-368 ELDAP
+368 ELESP

-392 NYKNTNEYFLMENR
+392 NYKNTNEYFLLENR

-421 LITHVNYVPSRWI
+421 LIVHVNYVPSRWA
-434 NNTVNVITGT
+434 NNSVNAS
-444 GNNRIQCCTVVNAD
+444 NEKIQCCTVVNAD
-458 GSRDMSDFYSL
+458 GSRENTQYSL

-484 DEFTDDSE
+484 DEFTDESE
-492 PAAKLYNKNSD
+492 PAAKLYTKNSD
-503 NSYYLGIPIT
+503 NSYALGIPIT
-513 QIKRSKGSISF
+513 QIKRSKGSVSF

-530 DKNVIDNTFKGV
+530 ANNVIDNTFNGV

-554 TVDNRIYSI
+554 TTDNRIYSI

-580 VVGGKKVVK
+580 VVGGKKIVK

>member
-49 SWWEGTDGTAYRTT
+49 SWWEGADGTAYRTT

-152 NGKDFTDE
+152 NGKDFSDE

-191 MSKNYGYYG
+191 MAKNYGYYG
-200 NDGAYQKDEK
+200 GDSPYQKDEK

-218 CDGIQDKV
+218 SDAIQDQV

-245 YAGLGQASGGSYSTI
+245 YAGLGQASSPQSPSTI
-260 WPHESQ
+260 WPHESE
-266 LLYWPCGVLSYPT
+266 LRYWPCGVLSYPT

-321 MYDTSGGGAYG
+321 MYDTSGGGGYG
-332 MAVFDVMD
+332 MSVFDVMD

-359 IYAGWVEAI
+359 IYAGWVEPI
-368 ELDAP
+368 ELDVP

-421 LITHVNYVPSRWI
+421 LIVHVNYVPSRWA
-434 NNTVNVITGT
+434 NNSVNSSAEK
-444 GNNRIQCCTVVNAD
+444 IQCCTVVNAD
-458 GSRDMSDFYSL
+458 GSRDNTQYSL

-503 NSYYLGIPIT
+503 NSSLLGIPIT

-530 DKNVIDNTFKGV
+530 DKNVIDNTFNGV
-542 VDGINGVTVVKK
+542 VDGINGITVAGK
-554 TVDNRIYSI
+554 TADNRIYSI

-580 VVGGKKVVK
+580 VVGGKKIVK

>member
-11 LFAFGIA
+11 LFAFGAA

-33 ANGTQ
+33 TNGTQ

-49 SWWEGTDGTAYRTT
+49 SWWEGTDGTAYRAT
-63 ATDENVFEAFDLEAQ
+63 ADENVFEAFDLEAQ
-78 KPAAAARRART
+78 KPAAAARRARA

-96 LARVKNSLKGADDKM
+96 LARVKNSLRGADDKM

-152 NGKDFTDE
+152 NGKDFSDE
-160 EEGYVGSVRDYF
+160 EGHVGSVRDYF

-245 YAGLGQASGGSYSTI
+245 YAGLGQASGGSAGTV
-260 WPHESQ
+260 WPHESE
-266 LLYWPCGVLSYPT
+266 LRYWPCGVLSYST

-321 MYDTSGGGAYG
+321 MYDTTGGGGYG
-332 MAVFDVMD
+332 MSVFDVMD

-368 ELDAP
+368 ELIDP

-421 LITHVNYVPSRWI
+421 LIVHVNYVPSRWA
-434 NNTVNVITGT
+434 NNSVNSSAEK
-444 GNNRIQCCTVVNAD
+444 IQCCTVVNAD
-458 GSRDMSDFYSL
+458 GSRENTQYSL

-484 DEFTDDSE
+484 DEFTDESE
-492 PAAKLYNKNSD
+492 PAAKLYTKNSD
-503 NSYYLGIPIT
+503 NSYALGIPIT
-513 QIKRSKGSISF
+513 NIKRSKGSVSF

-530 DKNVIDNTFKGV
+530 DKNVIDNTFNGV
-542 VDGINGVTVVKK
+542 VDGINGVTVANKAA
-554 TVDNRIYSI
+554 DNRIYSI

-580 VVGGKKVVK
+580 VVGGKKIVK

>member
-11 LFAFGIA
+11 LFAFGAA

-33 ANGTQ
+33 TNGTQ

-49 SWWEGTDGTAYRTT
+49 SWWEGTDGTAYRAT
-63 ATDENVFEAFDLEAQ
+63 ADDAVFEAFDLEAQ
-78 KPAAAARRART
+78 KPAAAARRARA

-152 NGKDFTDE
+152 NGKDFSDE

-191 MSKNYGYYG
+191 MSKNSGYYG

-245 YAGLGQASGGSYSTI
+245 YAGLGQASGGSPGTI
-260 WPHESQ
+260 WPHESE
-266 LLYWPCGVLSYPT
+266 LRYWPCGVLSYST

-321 MYDTSGGGAYG
+321 MYDTTGGGGYG
-332 MAVFDVMD
+332 MSVFDVMD

-368 ELDAP
+368 ELESP

-421 LITHVNYVPSRWI
+421 LIVHVNYVPSRWA
-434 NNTVNVITGT
+434 NNSVNSSAEK
-444 GNNRIQCCTVVNAD
+444 IQCCTVVNAD
-458 GSRDMSDFYSL
+458 GSRENTQYSL

-484 DEFTDDSE
+484 DEFTDESE
-492 PAAKLYNKNSD
+492 PAAKLYTKNSD
-503 NSYYLGIPIT
+503 NSYALGIPIT
-513 QIKRSKGSISF
+513 QIKRSKGSVSF

-530 DKNVIDNTFKGV
+530 ANNVIDNTFNGV

>member
-11 LFAFGIA
+11 LFAFGAA

-33 ANGTQ
+33 TNGTQ

-49 SWWEGTDGTAYRTT
+49 SWWKGTDGTAYRAT
-63 ATDENVFEAFDLEAQ
+63 ADENVFEAFDLEAQ
-78 KPAAAARRART
+78 KPAAAARRARA

-152 NGKDFTDE
+152 NGKDFSDE

-218 CDGIQDKV
+218 SDGIQDKV

-245 YAGLGQASGGSYSTI
+245 YAGLGQASGGSASTV
-260 WPHESQ
+260 WPHESE
-266 LLYWPCGVLSYPT
+266 LRYWPCGVLSYST

-321 MYDTSGGGAYG
+321 MYDTTGGGGYG
-332 MAVFDVMD
+332 MSVFDVMD

-368 ELDAP
+368 ELESP

-421 LITHVNYVPSRWI
+421 LIVHVNYVPSRWA
-434 NNTVNVITGT
+434 NNSVNSSAEK
-444 GNNRIQCCTVVNAD
+444 IQCCTVVNAD
-458 GSRDMSDFYSL
+458 GSRENTQYSL

-484 DEFTDDSE
+484 DEFTDESE
-492 PAAKLYNKNSD
+492 PAAKLYTKNSD
-503 NSYYLGIPIT
+503 NSYALGIPIT

-530 DKNVIDNTFKGV
+530 ANNVIDNTFNGV
-542 VDGINGVTVVKK
+542 VDGINGVTVANKA
-554 TVDNRIYSI
+554 TDNRIYSI

-580 VVGGKKVVK
+580 VVGGKKIVK

>member
-11 LFAFGIA
+11 LFAFGAA

-33 ANGTQ
+33 TNGTQ

-49 SWWEGTDGTAYRTT
+49 SWWEGTDGTAYRAT
-63 ATDENVFEAFDLEAQ
+63 ADENVFEAFDLEAQ
-78 KPAAAARRART
+78 KPAAAARRARA

-96 LARVKNSLKGADDKM
+96 LARVKNSLRGADDKM

-152 NGKDFTDE
+152 NGKDFSDE

-245 YAGLGQASGGSYSTI
+245 YAGLGQASGGSAGTV
-260 WPHESQ
+260 WPHESE
-266 LLYWPCGVLSYPT
+266 LRYWPCGVLSYST

-321 MYDTSGGGAYG
+321 MYDTTGGGGYG
-332 MAVFDVMD
+332 MSVFDVMD

-368 ELDAP
+368 ELIDS

-421 LITHVNYVPSRWI
+421 LIVHVNYVPSRWA
-434 NNTVNVITGT
+434 NNSVNSSAEK
-444 GNNRIQCCTVVNAD
+444 IQCCTVVNAD
-458 GSRDMSDFYSL
+458 GSRENTQYSL

-484 DEFTDDSE
+484 DEFTDESE
-492 PAAKLYNKNSD
+492 PAAKLYTKNSD
-503 NSYYLGIPIT
+503 NSYALGIPIT
-513 QIKRSKGSISF
+513 NIKRSKGSISF

-530 DKNVIDNTFKGV
+530 DNNVIDNTFNGV
-542 VDGINGVTVVKK
+542 VDGINGVTVAKK

-580 VVGGKKVVK
+580 VVGGKKIVK

>member
-11 LFAFGIA
+11 LFAFGAA

-33 ANGTQ
+33 TNGTQ

-49 SWWEGTDGTAYRTT
+49 SWWEGTDGTAYRAT
-63 ATDENVFEAFDLEAQ
+63 ADENVFEAFDLEAQ
-78 KPAAAARRART
+78 KPAAAARRARA

-152 NGKDFTDE
+152 NGKDFSDE

-245 YAGLGQASGGSYSTI
+245 YAGLGQASGGSAGTV
-260 WPHESQ
+260 WPHESE
-266 LLYWPCGVLSYPT
+266 LRYWPCGVLSYST

-321 MYDTSGGGAYG
+321 MYDTTGGGGYG
-332 MAVFDVMD
+332 MSVFDVMD

-368 ELDAP
+368 ELIDP

-421 LITHVNYVPSRWI
+421 LIVHVNYVPSRWA
-434 NNTVNVITGT
+434 NNSVNSSAEK
-444 GNNRIQCCTVVNAD
+444 IQCCTVVNAD
-458 GSRDMSDFYSL
+458 GSRENTQYSL

-484 DEFTDDSE
+484 DEFTDESE
-492 PAAKLYNKNSD
+492 PAAKLYTKNSD
-503 NSYYLGIPIT
+503 NSYALGIPIT
-513 QIKRSKGSISF
+513 NIKRSKGSVSF

-530 DKNVIDNTFKGV
+530 ANNVIDNTFNGV
-542 VDGINGVTVVKK
+542 VDGINGVTVANKA
-554 TVDNRIYSI
+554 TDNRIYSI

-580 VVGGKKVVK
+580 VVGGKKIVK

>member
-11 LFAFGIA
+11 LFAFGAA

-33 ANGTQ
+33 TNGTQ

-49 SWWEGTDGTAYRTT
+49 SWWEGTDGTAYRAT
-63 ATDENVFEAFDLEAQ
+63 ADDTVFEAFDLEAQ

-152 NGKDFTDE
+152 NGKDFSDE

-245 YAGLGQASGGSYSTI
+245 YAGLGQASGGSAGTV
-260 WPHESQ
+260 WPHESE
-266 LLYWPCGVLSYPT
+266 LRYWPCGVLSYST

-321 MYDTSGGGAYG
+321 MYDTTGGGGYG
-332 MAVFDVMD
+332 MSVFDVMD

-368 ELDAP
+368 ELESP

-421 LITHVNYVPSRWI
+421 LIVHVNYVPSRWA
-434 NNTVNVITGT
+434 NNSVNSSAEK
-444 GNNRIQCCTVVNAD
+444 IQCCTVVNAD
-458 GSRDMSDFYSL
+458 GSRENTQYSL

-484 DEFTDDSE
+484 DEFTDESE
-492 PAAKLYNKNSD
+492 PAAKLYTKNSD
-503 NSYYLGIPIT
+503 NSYALGIPIT
-513 QIKRSKGSISF
+513 NIKRSKGSVSF

-530 DKNVIDNTFKGV
+530 ANNVIDNTFNGV
-542 VDGINGVTVVKK
+542 VDGINGVTVANKA
-554 TVDNRIYSI
+554 TDNRIYSI

>member
-11 LFAFGIA
+11 LFAFGAA
-18 ANAVPAKKLQKVITL
+18 ANAIPAKKLQKVITL
-33 ANGTQ
+33 TNGTQ

-49 SWWEGTDGTAYRTT
+49 SWWEGTDGTAYRAT
-63 ATDENVFEAFDLEAQ
+63 ADENVFEAFDLEAQ
-78 KPAAAARRART
+78 KPAAAARRARA

-152 NGKDFTDE
+152 NGKDFSDE

-245 YAGLGQASGGSYSTI
+245 YAGLGQASGGSPGTI
-260 WPHESQ
+260 WPHESE
-266 LLYWPCGVLSYPT
+266 LRYWPCGVLSYST

-321 MYDTSGGGAYG
+321 MYDTTGSGGYG
-332 MAVFDVMD
+332 MSVFDVMD

-368 ELDAP
+368 ELESP

-421 LITHVNYVPSRWI
+421 LIVHVNYVPSRWA
-434 NNTVNVITGT
+434 NNSVNSSAEK
-444 GNNRIQCCTVVNAD
+444 IQCCTVVNAD
-458 GSRDMSDFYSL
+458 GSRENTQYSL

-484 DEFTDDSE
+484 DEFTDESE
-492 PAAKLYNKNSD
+492 PAAKLYTKNSG
-503 NSYYLGIPIT
+503 NSYALGIPIT
-513 QIKRSKGSISF
+513 QIKRSKGSVSF

-530 DKNVIDNTFKGV
+530 ANNVIDNTFNGV
-542 VDGINGVTVVKK
+542 VDGINGVTVAKK
-554 TVDNRIYSI
+554 AADNRIYSI

-580 VVGGKKVVK
+580 VVGGKKIVK

>member
-11 LFAFGIA
+11 LFAFGAA

-152 NGKDFTDE
+152 NGKDFSDE

-218 CDGIQDKV
+218 SDGIQDKV

-245 YAGLGQASGGSYSTI
+245 YAGLGQASGGSASTV
-260 WPHESQ
+260 WPHESE
-266 LLYWPCGVLSYPT
+266 LRYWPCGVLSYST

-321 MYDTSGGGAYG
+321 MYDTTGGGGYG
-332 MAVFDVMD
+332 MSVFDVMD

-368 ELDAP
+368 ELESP

-421 LITHVNYVPSRWI
+421 LITHVNYVPSRWA
-434 NNTVNVITGT
+434 NNSVNSSAEK
-444 GNNRIQCCTVVNAD
+444 IQCCTVVNAD
-458 GSRDMSDFYSL
+458 GSRENTQYSL

-484 DEFTDDSE
+484 DEFTDESE
-492 PAAKLYNKNSD
+492 PAAKLYTKNSD
-503 NSYYLGIPIT
+503 NSYALGIPIT
-513 QIKRSKGSISF
+513 NIKRSKGSISF

-530 DKNVIDNTFKGV
+530 DKNVIDNTFNGV
-542 VDGINGVTVVKK
+542 VDGINGVTVANKAA
-554 TVDNRIYSI
+554 DNRIYSI

-580 VVGGKKVVK
+580 VVGGKKIVK